1 MQSFLALLVRFNGI
15 ILFIL
20 LEGVSIYIMTDERR
34 NKDHSQA
41 FFSTS
46 NVVIGSFTEKV
57 NTVKKFWNL
66 RSINDSLVRENS
78 RLYTMLRQTQ
88 IQNSLLSAPDTS
100 KAAIN
105 QLKDSLKTKPIAYT
119 FVEAEVIDNSTSKL
133 NNYIT
138 INKGYDNG
146 IYAGLGVISITGQGI
161 IGIVRKVTQNY
172 AVIMSVLHQDT
183 RISAKIKRNNYF
195 GLVKWDGKYE
205 NTLSLTSIPK
215 HADVKRGDTII
226 TSGFSGMF
234 PAGIMIGT
242 VDTFHLDSGSNFYS
256 IDVKPVTNI
265 SNLQH
270 ALIVHNLVKP
280 ELDSLNIVTKQLES
294 NNKK

>member
-20 LEGVSIYIMTDERR
+20 LEGIAIYIMTDERR
-34 NKDHSQA
+34 NKDHSQV

-46 NVVIGSFTEKV
+46 NVVIGSFTEKI
-57 NTVKKFWNL
+57 NAVKRYWNL
-66 RSINDSLVRENS
+66 KGINDSLVQENS
-78 RLYTMLRQTQ
+78 RLYTMLRQAE
-88 IQNSLLSAPDTS
+88 IQNSLLANTDTS
-100 KAAIN
+100 KIAIN
-105 QLKDSLKTKPIAYT
+105 QLKDSLKSKGIGYT
-119 FVEAEVIDNSTSKL
+119 FVEAEIIDNSTTKL

-138 INKGYDNG
+138 INKGYNSG
-146 IYAGLGVISITGQGI
+146 IHAGLGVISITGQGV
-161 IGIVRKVTQNY
+161 IGIVRKVTKNY
-172 AVIMSVLHQDT
+172 AVIMSILHQD
-183 RISAKIKRNNYF
+183 INVSAKIKRNNYF
-195 GLVKWDGKYE
+195 GLIKWDGKYE

-215 HADVKRGDTII
+215 HAEVKRGDTIV

-242 VDTFHLDSGSNFYS
+242 VDTFHLGSGSNFYN

-265 SNLQH
+265 SSLQQ

-280 ELDSLNIVTKQLES
+280 ELDSLNIATKQLES

>member
-1 MQSFLALLVRFNGI
+1 VQSFLALLVRFNGI

-20 LEGVSIYIMTDERR
+20 LEGIAIYIMTDERR
-34 NKDHSQA
+34 NKDHSQV

-46 NVVIGSFTEKV
+46 NVVIGSFTEKI
-57 NTVKKFWNL
+57 NAVKRYWNL
-66 RSINDSLVRENS
+66 KGINDSLVQENS
-78 RLYTMLRQTQ
+78 RLYTMLRQAE
-88 IQNSLLSAPDTS
+88 IQNSLLANTDTS
-100 KAAIN
+100 KIAIN
-105 QLKDSLKTKPIAYT
+105 QLKDSLKSKGIGYT
-119 FVEAEVIDNSTSKL
+119 FVEAEIIDNSTTKL

-138 INKGYDNG
+138 INKGYNSG
-146 IYAGLGVISITGQGI
+146 IHAGLGVISITGQGV
-161 IGIVRKVTQNY
+161 IGIVRKVTKNY
-172 AVIMSVLHQDT
+172 AVIMSILHQD
-183 RISAKIKRNNYF
+183 INVSAKIKRNNYF
-195 GLVKWDGKYE
+195 GLIKWDGKYE

-215 HADVKRGDTII
+215 HAEVKRGDTIV

-242 VDTFHLDSGSNFYS
+242 VDTFHLGSGSNFYN

-265 SNLQH
+265 SSLQQ

-280 ELDSLNIVTKQLES
+280 ELDSLNIATKQLES

>member
-20 LEGVSIYIMTDERR
+20 LEGVAIYIMTDERR
-34 NKDHSQA
+34 NKDHSQV

-57 NTVKKFWNL
+57 NAVKRYWNL
-66 RSINDSLVRENS
+66 KGINDSLVQENS
-78 RLYTMLRQTQ
+78 RLYTMLRQAE
-88 IQNSLLSAPDTS
+88 IQNSLLATTDTS
-100 KAAIN
+100 KIAIT
-105 QLKDSLKTKPIAYT
+105 QLKDSLKNKGIGYT
-119 FVEAEVIDNSTSKL
+119 FVEAEIIDNSTTKL

-138 INKGYDNG
+138 INKGYNSG
-146 IYAGLGVISITGQGI
+146 IHAGLGVISITGQGV
-161 IGIVRKVTQNY
+161 IGIVRKVTKNY
-172 AVIMSVLHQDT
+172 AVIMSILHQD
-183 RISAKIKRNNYF
+183 INVSAKIKRNNYF
-195 GLVKWDGKYE
+195 GLIKWDGKYE

-215 HADVKRGDTII
+215 HAEVKRGDTIV

-242 VDTFHLDSGSNFYS
+242 VDTFHLGSGSNFYN

-265 SNLQH
+265 SSLQQ

-280 ELDSLNIVTKQLES
+280 ELDSLNIATKQLES

>member
-20 LEGVSIYIMTDERR
+20 LEGVAIYIMTDERR
-34 NKDHSQA
+34 NKHHSQV

-57 NTVKKFWNL
+57 NAVKRYWNL
-66 RSINDSLVRENS
+66 KGINDSLVQENS
-78 RLYTMLRQTQ
+78 RLYTMLRQAE
-88 IQNSLLSAPDTS
+88 IQNSLLATTDTS
-100 KAAIN
+100 KIAIT
-105 QLKDSLKTKPIAYT
+105 QLKDSLKNKGIGYT
-119 FVEAEVIDNSTSKL
+119 FVEAEIIDNSTTKL

-138 INKGYDNG
+138 INKGYNSG
-146 IYAGLGVISITGQGI
+146 IHAGLGVISITGQGV
-161 IGIVRKVTQNY
+161 IGIVRKVTKNY
-172 AVIMSVLHQDT
+172 AVIMSILHQD
-183 RISAKIKRNNYF
+183 INVSAKIKRNNYF
-195 GLVKWDGKYE
+195 GLIKWDGKYE

-215 HADVKRGDTII
+215 HAEVKRGDTIV

-242 VDTFHLDSGSNFYS
+242 VDTFHLGSGSNFYN

-265 SNLQH
+265 SSLQQ

-280 ELDSLNIVTKQLES
+280 ELDSLNIATKQLES